1 MIKLENVTF
10 KYDEVVLD
18 DISINIKK
26 NKVTFI
32 IGINGSGKSTLAN
45 IISGLLFSK
54 NGKVYLDDIE
64 LTKKI
69 DNKIIRKKVGMV
81 FQNPSNQIIF
91 SKVYDDIKFTLEN
104 MKYPKDEIP
113 TLIKNSLEKVN
124 MINYIDANPY
134 KLSGGQKQR
143 VAIASQLSY
152 SPDYLIF
159 DEATSMIDIS
169 GKKDI
174 YKLLKTLK
182 KNMGIIYITNDMSEL
197 IYADDII
204 ILDNHKAYKYSLLD
218 IVKNNDILTRH
229 KLNIPFILKLASLL
243 NIKNIDKI
251 NEKYILERINDL

>member
-169 GKKDI
+169 GKNDI

-204 ILDNHKAYKYSLLD
+204 ILDDHKIYKYSLLD

>member
-124 MINYIDANPY
+124 MIDYIDANPY

-143 VAIASQLSY
+143 VASASQLSY

-243 NIKNIDKI
+243 NIKDIDKI